1 MKRLLIILFIG
12 VSILSLYS
20 FEYAD
25 DERYMT
31 FISINKQE
39 FYVLDTINSI
49 YKFCI
54 TVSEDSDHVIG
65 REISYGRIKKTD
77 STFIIYGTEC
87 LFARFFISNDKHV
100 KKGTT
105 RIILLDSYLNDSV
118 INVSRIAFYGKDSDS
133 IIYEDGAFIGD
144 LNVSVTLK
152 TPSGCNFNLP
162 MIVDSLKVCYSKG
175 CTPLIELNAPEIRQK
190 SHEAYK
196 NVIIY
201 WDKPKKGAQRYNDII
216 IDFQAPPPGYNEY
229 HWSDKDSLEM
239 YMAPSLGPG
248 HYHVVMTRE
257 KRRILTYKR

>member
-1 MKRLLIILFIG
+1 MDGFQFVVNKSAKEYFAPKFRWHRFNYVFYICPYDPPFAYYRIDNNSYTETYSLFNWIGLTMKRILVILFIG

-87 LFARFFISNDKHV
+87 LFARFCISNDKHV
-100 KKGTT
+100 KKV
-105 RIILLDSYLNDSV
+105 LQESY
-118 INVSRIAFYGKDSDS
+118 F
-133 IIYEDGAFIGD
+133 
-144 LNVSVTLK
+144 
-152 TPSGCNFNLP
+152 
-162 MIVDSLKVCYSKG
+162 
-175 CTPLIELNAPEIRQK
+175 LIPISTIR
-190 SHEAYK
+190 
-196 NVIIY
+196 
-201 WDKPKKGAQRYNDII
+201 
-216 IDFQAPPPGYNEY
+216 
-229 HWSDKDSLEM
+229 
-239 YMAPSLGPG
+239 
-248 HYHVVMTRE
+248 
-257 KRRILTYKR
+257 

>member
-1 MKRLLIILFIG
+1 MKRILVILFIG

-87 LFARFFISNDKHV
+87 LFARFCISNDKHV

-118 INVSRIAFYGKDSDS
+118 KNVSRIAFYGKDSDS
-133 IIYEDGAFIGD
+133 IIYEDGDFIGD

-152 TPSGCNFNLP
+152 TASGCNFNLP

-175 CTPLIELNAPEIRQK
+175 CTPPIELNAPEIRQK

-196 NVIIY
+196 N
-201 WDKPKKGAQRYNDII
+201 G
-216 IDFQAPPPGYNEY
+216 
-229 HWSDKDSLEM
+229 
-239 YMAPSLGPG
+239 
-248 HYHVVMTRE
+248 
-257 KRRILTYKR
+257 